1 MTSSA
6 QVANSSQA
14 KRTTA
19 SPTTQQTY
27 KTVLITDS
35 ILCYIRTKDI
45 LGVNHELVQINKRD
59 SSGLLCK
66 DLRRKIKEI
75 RPDFIY
81 IHLGI
86 NDVFQEIPLRKT
98 MENFLDF
105 KSFTDWLFGTK
116 ILLSL
121 PLLTTDPSVNVRLAD
136 LRQGLKEISRHFQ
149 EPLTSQPHKFK
160 KVWVNANSNL
170 KKDDDAAI
178 DYYGR
183 DGIYLSDRGKKAILG
198 KPPKESISKENS
210 THYR

>member
-1 MTSSA
+1 MSWSRLT
-6 QVANSSQA
+6 
-14 KRTTA
+14 RETA
-19 SPTTQQTY
+19 
-27 KTVLITDS
+27 
-35 ILCYIRTKDI
+35 
-45 LGVNHELVQINKRD
+45 
-59 SSGLLCK
+59 LLCK

-81 IHLGI
+81 IHLGV
-86 NDVFQEIPLRKT
+86 NDVFQKIPLRKT

-121 PLLTTDPSVNVRLAD
+121 PLLTTDPAVNVRLAD

-160 KVWVNANSNL
+160 KVWVNANSNF
-170 KKDDDAAI
+170 KQDDDAAI

-183 DGIYLSDRGKKAILG
+183 DGIHLSGKKAILG
-198 KPPKESISKENS
+198 NFRHLIHHITRIIQDKPPKESISKENS